1 MKVKDCKKQLIKLI
15 KKIIQERMLVVR
27 VGILTFIFIMELE
40 LIFVVKKLL
49 YLKAQK
55 ETKVNQDLSTQSTKI
70 ADDVYEVALRLTIT
84 VTDGEETI
92 YLIEVQQAG
101 LFTIKGLE
109 PQQLTHVINTTCP
122 TMLFPYAREVI
133 DNTLTKGSFPALM
146 LPPINFEAL
155 FASAMQ
161 QAEAK
166 AAEEAKSED
175 TTH

>member
-1 MKVKDCKKQLIKLI
+1 MTDETTNDTTAATQATET
-15 KKIIQERMLVVR
+15 QETGPAFAVQR
-27 VGILTFIFIMELE
+27 I
-40 LIFVVKKLL
+40 
-49 YLKAQK
+49 YLKDLSFETPMGAVAFQK
-55 ETKVNQDLSTQSTKI
+55 QWQPKVNQDLNTQSTKI

-122 TMLFPYAREVI
+122 SMLFPYAREVI
-133 DNTLTKGSFPALM
+133 DNTLTKGSLPALM
-146 LPPINFEAL
+146 LPPINFDAL

-166 AAEEAKSED
+166 AAEEAKNED

>member
-1 MKVKDCKKQLIKLI
+1 MTDETTNDKTAATQATETQDAGPAFAVQRI
-15 KKIIQERMLVVR
+15 
-27 VGILTFIFIMELE
+27 
-40 LIFVVKKLL
+40 
-49 YLKAQK
+49 YLKDLSFETPMGAAAFQK
-55 ETKVNQDLSTQSTKI
+55 QWQPKVNQDLNTQSTKI